1 MELPLFPL
9 NTVLFPGMLLP
20 LRIFEERYKLMIGR
34 CIDEKA
40 PFGVVLIQSGD
51 EVGGPAEPY
60 MFGTTARIS
69 RVQRLDEG
77 RLNVIAFGEQ
87 RFRIKGLDYSEAH
100 LVGDVE
106 YVESEGGDTAEAA
119 EEAHRIGALLGE
131 AVRLAGALRGE
142 WRRELTLPPEPDR
155 LADFVAAQLEA
166 APEEKQRLLE
176 TLPVV
181 ERLRAEFE
189 LLGERIR
196 ALTEQWEERRRDRF
210 AGAALN

>member
-1 MELPLFPL
+1 
-9 NTVLFPGMLLP
+9 MLLP

-40 PFGVVLIQSGD
+40 PFGVVLIESGD
-51 EVGGPAEPY
+51 EVGGTAEPY

-77 RLNVIAFGEQ
+77 RLNLIAFGEQ
-87 RFRIKGLDYSEAH
+87 RFRIKGLDYSEAY

-106 YVESEGGDTAEAA
+106 SVESEGGDTAEAA
-119 EEAHRIGALLGE
+119 EEAHRVGALLGE

-142 WRRELTLPPEPDR
+142 WRRELALPPEPDR
-155 LADFVAAQLEA
+155 LADFVAAQLEV

-181 ERLRAEFE
+181 ERLQAEFE

-196 ALTEQWEERRRDRF
+196 TLHEQWEERRRDRF